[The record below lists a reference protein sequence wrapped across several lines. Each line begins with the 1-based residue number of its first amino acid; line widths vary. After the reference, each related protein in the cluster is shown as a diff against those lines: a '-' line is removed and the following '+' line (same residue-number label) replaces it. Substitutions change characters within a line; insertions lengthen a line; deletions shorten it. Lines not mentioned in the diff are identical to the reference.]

1 MAVPVLTTSTK
12 RSKTTCVQCRVR
24 KRSPEGPGNGDGAS
38 PAESSQIQLERRRG
52 ALACIECRS
61 QKTRCP
67 GDLPACGKCVRRG
80 RDCVYP
86 TPKRPTRGAKPTAS
100 PGAQEEANPLII
112 SPSPTQ
118 ATPGASTVN
127 LLPPVNETLT
137 LFDAYFE
144 HVYPLPWYAFLHKR
158 SVVQRYLDGTIEEC
172 LPLAICAV
180 TTQRLKFD
188 RYSAELSA
196 SWAQRAEDYLMQTL
210 ENPSTSRLQALVL
223 IVRYRVEAGNFSK
236 AFMLAA
242 LAGRCAVALRLN
254 YERPGLRFLVQE
266 VRRRIMW
273 SCFLLDS
280 NFSVGL
286 REYEICP
293 PEILYLQL
301 PCPETEFEDDT
312 PVKTPPLR
320 AVSTKTAERLGV
332 YAACLRLVSIRRD
345 IMMLTRR
352 LTSSRVEPRDL
363 MRSVQQFEN
372 ELDHLYQSLAD
383 FDRYSSTMFTHG
395 RKQVR
400 LLIVHQSWHLT
411 HCDLYRIFLTGYRES
426 APASA
431 LEGIDSQEILRIRGL
446 CLQHALSIV
455 QILQEFSE
463 QSPAQTVDF
472 DTAYHAYHATRIILF
487 TTQPAVVAQP
497 LSVAAALEKA
507 RFCQRMLERYFPASP
522 VVEPM
527 KKEMEFVIGRYASR
541 FNATGSL
548 LLPQPEEAIDEDP
561 RQADEARIRQ
571 RLGIHSLIRRA
582 DFVDDS
588 NEVTSPAPNFQARS
602 SAIRHTLSVQQ
613 PERRSQRTSSVIYRA
628 PQRTLG
634 THGTT
639 PSRNNAADSA
649 KSRSYQQQNNVAGNA
664 NNEPASYAEER
675 PDQSSDEMRFAF
687 NPWMGWPET
696 LETYGFPQGVDDD
709 YF

>member
-1 MAVPVLTTSTK
+1 MAPETST
-12 RSKTTCVQCRVR
+12 
-24 KRSPEGPGNGDGAS
+24 AS
-38 PAESSQIQLERRRG
+38 
-52 ALACIECRS
+52 
-61 QKTRCP
+61 
-67 GDLPACGKCVRRG
+67 
-80 RDCVYP
+80 
-86 TPKRPTRGAKPTAS
+86 
-100 PGAQEEANPLII
+100 
-112 SPSPTQ
+112 
-118 ATPGASTVN
+118 
-127 LLPPVNETLT
+127 LLPPVEETLA

-144 HVYPLPWYAFLHKR
+144 HVYPLPWFAFLHKR
-158 SVVQRYLDGTIEEC
+158 SVVQRYLDGSIEEC

-180 TTQRLKFD
+180 TTQRLKFEKYD
-188 RYSAELSA
+188 AELSA
-196 SWAQRAEDYLMQTL
+196 SWASKAEEYLMQTIDT
-210 ENPSTSRLQALVL
+210 PSTSRLQALVL

-254 YERPGLRFLVQE
+254 YERPELRFLVQE

-320 AVSTKTAERLGV
+320 AVSTKTVERLGV

-352 LTSSRVEPRDL
+352 LASFRVEPRDL

-383 FDRYSSTMFTHG
+383 FDKYSSTMFTHG

-411 HCDLYRIFLTGYRES
+411 HCDLYRIFLTGYREA

-431 LEGIDSQEILRIRGL
+431 LDGIDSQEVLRIRGL

-472 DTAYHAYHATRIILF
+472 DTANHAYHATRIILF
-487 TTQPAVVAQP
+487 TTQPNVIAKP
-497 LSVAAALEKA
+497 LSVGAALEKA
-507 RFCQRMLERYFPASP
+507 RFCQRMLERYFPNSP

-527 KKEMEFVIGRYASR
+527 KKEMELLIARYSTR
-541 FNATGSL
+541 FNASGSAQ
-548 LLPQPEEAIDEDP
+548 LPQPEETIDEDP
-561 RQADEARIRQ
+561 RLADEARIRQ

-588 NEVTSPAPNFQARS
+588 NEVTSPAPTIQPRA
-602 SAIRHTLSVQQ
+602 SAIRHTLSTEQ
-613 PERRSQRTSSVIYRA
+613 ERRSQRTSSAANRA
-628 PQRTLG
+628 LPNTGSAQVNQPNG
-634 THGTT
+634 TSSVT
-639 PSRNNAADSA
+639 PRPYPVPNGIAAT
-649 KSRSYQQQNNVAGNA
+649 A
-664 NNEPASYAEER
+664 NNEPASYDEEP
-675 PDQSSDEMRFAF
+675 PDQSSDGMRFAF